1 MSLLKNKKKEEAIS
15 RMRKLKLME
24 NPIREFE
31 EEGKLNM
38 SEGVPPIAGILYW
51 VEEENVK
58 QAIAEFEEEY
68 NALVYHV
75 IHTMTEFGNLY
86 AFLYVS
92 EHEEEWEMD
101 NDDLENYKQG
111 VVYVYNATNPEF
123 SELGTIGIEPMN
135 GGLYR
140 TW

>member
-1 MSLLKNKKKEEAIS
+1 M
-15 RMRKLKLME
+15 
-24 NPIREFE
+24 
-31 EEGKLNM
+31 
-38 SEGVPPIAGILYW
+38 AGILYW
-51 VEEENVK
+51 VEEENIK
-58 QAIAEFEEEY
+58 QAVAEFEEKY

-75 IHTMTEFGNLY
+75 IHTVTNFGNLY

-101 NDDLENYKQG
+101 NDDIENYKQG
-111 VVYVYNATNPEF
+111 VAYVYNATNPEF
-123 SELGTIGIEPMN
+123 SELETIGIEPMN